1 MLICWEVIK
10 TIGEMLKGVNIR
22 MKKTN
27 IVGAQNVEVSIKLP
41 SEKTPQEQLA
51 IMEEYTRVHKESKG
65 LSKEKREINC
75 LKVIYPTLFRSIEEQ
90 DLLAGRLDFLPIG
103 FGCVTSLG
111 GVGHYCVF
119 DKLLKF
125 REELSLVEDQKRVDE
140 MYSYWEENDVKALY
154 CKDVLTEDTVGR
166 FIDCDFPLMATAR
179 LSGMMLDYPKL
190 LDNGI
195 EGLKTLIKEKQVV
208 LGDNEFFTAS
218 IESLELYQ
226 QVVDF
231 ERELVQKAMLQVS
244 PERRKQLEMMD
255 NDLEVVRSQKPRTFH
270 QALQMV

>member
-1 MLICWEVIK
+1 
-10 TIGEMLKGVNIR
+10 

-244 PERRKQLEMMD
+244 PERRKQLEMVD